1 MSIIKI
7 TKNITNHLNNTLG
20 EHYFF
25 SHINFTKID
34 MYKRVTTDNG
44 IHAIKKIGKLEIERS
59 DRINNEFAL
68 ILKENNQI
76 NKPIIRFKEIE
87 NGNIE
92 FMRFID
98 V

>member
-20 EHYFF
+20 ERYYF
-25 SHINFTKID
+25 SHVNLTKID
-34 MYKRVTTDNG
+34 MYKRVISDNG
-44 IHAIKKIGKLEIERS
+44 IHAIRIIGKLEIERS
-59 DRINNEFAL
+59 EMIKNEFAL

-76 NKPIIRFKEIE
+76 NKPIITFRETE

-92 FMRFID
+92 FMRFIEI
-98 V
+98 